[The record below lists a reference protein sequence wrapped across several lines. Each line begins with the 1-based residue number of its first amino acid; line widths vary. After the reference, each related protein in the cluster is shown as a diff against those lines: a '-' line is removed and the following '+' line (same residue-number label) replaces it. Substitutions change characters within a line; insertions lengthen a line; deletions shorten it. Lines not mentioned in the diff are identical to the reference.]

1 MYTDIHSHILPGV
14 DDGSQDVS
22 ETLELLN
29 MMKQQGIDTVVAT
42 PHYHAEVCLSPK
54 KHSEKCKEVLESL
67 RAALPNDA
75 INILLGYEV
84 RYFRGIAQSEEVAS
98 LKLGNTNHILLE
110 LPPYKISSKVA
121 DEIVEFSLN
130 FGVKPIIAHIERYMK
145 SSSFGAFLNIIEE
158 GFAEAQI
165 NCDSLLFQKLRK
177 PCLRLI
183 KEGYISYIA
192 TDTHSVLERP
202 PHLTP
207 AIDVLNSKLGKKETE
222 KLLENSK
229 VLISQGL

>member
-14 DDGSQDVS
+14 DDGAADIA

-29 MMKQQGIDTVVAT
+29 LMQKQGIDTVVAT
-42 PHYHAEVCLSPK
+42 PHYHAEICLSPK
-54 KHSEKCKEVLESL
+54 KHAEKCEQVLADL
-67 RAALPNDA
+67 KAKLPSNF

-84 RYFRGIAQSEEVAS
+84 RYFRGISQSEEVSA

-110 LPPYKISSKVA
+110 LPPYKVSSKVA

-130 FGVKPIIAHIERYMK
+130 FGVKPIIAHIERYVK
-145 SSSFGAFLNIIEE
+145 SSSFGAFLNIIDE

-165 NCDSLLFQKLRK
+165 NCDSLLFPKLRK
-177 PCLRLI
+177 PCLSLL
-183 KEGYISYIA
+183 KSGYINYIA
-192 TDTHSVLERP
+192 TDTHSILERP
-202 PHLTP
+202 PHLYE
-207 AIDVLNSKLGKKETE
+207 AINVLNSKLGKKETE

>member
-1 MYTDIHSHILPGV
+1 MFTDIHSHILPGV
-14 DDGSQDVS
+14 DDGASNVS
-22 ETLELLN
+22 ETLQLLDL
-29 MMKQQGIDTVVAT
+29 MKMQGINTVVAT
-42 PHYHAEVCLSPK
+42 PHYHAEICLSP
-54 KHSEKCKEVLESL
+54 SEHKLKCEQVLADLKAQAPS
-67 RAALPNDA
+67 D

-84 RYFRGIAQSEEVAS
+84 RYFRGISQSEQVS
-98 LKLGNTNHILLE
+98 TLKLGNTNHILLE
-110 LPPYKISSKVA
+110 LPPYKISSKIA

-130 FGVKPIIAHIERYMK
+130 FGVKPIIAHIERYIK

-165 NCDSLLFQKLRK
+165 NCDSLLFPKLRK
-177 PCLRLI
+177 PCLALI
-183 KEGYISYIA
+183 REGYINYIA

-202 PHLTP
+202 PHMLE
-207 AIDVLNSKLGKKETE
+207 AVAVLKSKLGKPETE

>member
-14 DDGSQDVS
+14 DDGAADIAES
-22 ETLELLN
+22 LELLN

-42 PHYHAEVCLSPK
+42 PHYHAEICLSPK
-54 KHSEKCKEVLESL
+54 KHSEKCREVLEGL
-67 RAALPNDA
+67 KAALPGGA
-75 INILLGYEV
+75 PNILLGYEV
-84 RYFRGIAQSEEVAS
+84 RYFRGISQSEEVAT
-98 LKLGNTNHILLE
+98 LKLGNTNHLLIE

-130 FGVKPIIAHIERYMK
+130 FGVKPIIAHIERYIK
-145 SSSFGAFLNIIEE
+145 SSLFGAFLNIIDE

-177 PCLRLI
+177 PCLSLI
-183 KEGYISYIA
+183 KDGYINYIA
-192 TDTHSVLERP
+192 TDTHSMLERP
-202 PHLTP
+202 PHLIP

-229 VLISQGL
+229 SLISQGL